1 MSFNC
6 SLNSNHSY
14 CLPRKPFLSNTP
26 SLFII
31 SDIYKK
37 DRYRNWGGLNDMMI
51 KLWRWYQKC
60 LEIHPVKTQVIS
72 SAFIWGF
79 GDIAAQTITHHSTL
93 RSQQQHLSSSVCP
106 FLPHLYMCLS
116 IHMRFIFSIFC
127 FCLVS
132 KWRALSVGLF
142 YVHLTAPIYAFSV
155 SLNPNLFVLMFF
167 AVAFYTCI
175 KNMIK

>member
-93 RSQQQHLSSSVCP
+93 RKHGSQHHLSSFVSPLFLHPSRFPP
-106 FLPHLYMCLS
+106 FLYVLS
-116 IHMRFIFSIFC
+116 MSFICVDEINPISM
-127 FCLVS
+127 V
-132 KWRALSVGLF
+132 WEWWVLSVVLL
-142 YVHLTAPIYAFSV
+142 YVHLNAQMYAFWV
-155 SLNPNLFVLMFF
+155 CRLFE
-167 AVAFYTCI
+167 
-175 KNMIK
+175 